1 MSDYVYSIIKVNI
14 QELPSGI
21 LTHVPAN
28 RKAITA
34 ALAPY
39 LEPISASVDEQ
50 ADLSRIIQ
58 ATAKAD
64 IELIENLAKLQDLQ
78 NDSTLEGDARVKAL
92 DEIASQLLEKMVMIQ
107 TLVIAAGKSEESSA
121 DEQDIDIDAK
131 NQAEEIMS
139 RLGIS
144 PNIVINALYKQ
155 IILTKSIPFLAE
167 LSTEN
172 NASLDERI

>member
-1 MSDYVYSIIKVNI
+1 MSDYVYSIIEVNI

-28 RKAITA
+28 RKAVNS

-39 LEPISASVDEQ
+39 LEPISASVNEY
-50 ADLSRIIQ
+50 ADLSQIIQ

-64 IELIENLAKLQDLQ
+64 IEFIENLAKLQELNNDL
-78 NDSTLEGDARVKAL
+78 TLESDIRTKKS
-92 DEIASQLLEKMVMIQ
+92 DEIAYQLLEKMVMIQ
-107 TLVIAAGKSEESSA
+107 TLVIAAGKTEKSTT

-131 NQAEEIMS
+131 NQAENIMN

-144 PNIVINALYKQ
+144 PNVVINTLYKQ
-155 IILTKSIPFLAE
+155 IISTGSIPF
-167 LSTEN
+167 SIPIPNEN
-172 NASLDERI
+172 KEARDDCL